1 MATLWLLWGLLGTSL
16 AAPLSGHA
24 DQSGIIGRR
33 ELRRPALFYE
43 AQHLGH
49 GTTSRQPGV
58 IFKTLSNFGGRR
70 RLVAPAGSVEAA
82 TVGVSGTEGGSDDA
96 ITSLINR
103 FGGVINQKRRLGDDD
118 VVTEGSDEL
127 IARPSGPK
135 LSSGSDGKLPGSD
148 EGEAWRPMYGGGY
161 RKEPELQSNYHV
173 LLSEPDFGTP
183 GSLKDSYSDVIKTG
197 ADLPQAPTAGNEPK
211 AVTQTD
217 KASGEEK
224 KNPADCK
231 DKNTQKDFPTGSG
244 DNILEV
250 KTETSPGSAVSATTE
265 TAEGQQGI
273 GGNDAVVT
281 TKPEPEE
288 DDEEYDDDD
297 YEDDEEQSEFGDLE
311 KNNQTTAPAPDQ
323 ETTVKPP
330 ESNGRGPT
338 GVGQHGDNAAGSQ
351 LEEEPSPQKVTD
363 SSAIAQLDTVTGAS
377 LADNP
382 DNLNRVTGSFPEDDQ
397 TQPTVPSTTLSGELP
412 GTAILQDKSNPP
424 TSFGTVSPQ
433 LPESLSPS
441 EPEFSTSDPGV
452 TGSNTESS
460 TFPTGQEAGDT
471 VVQSAKA
478 EYSAERAPDG
488 ILRVK
493 VGESGGVTS
502 VDGSTTTIGV
512 DVRQNEQETSA
523 QQETAPAVGDS
534 VVVEPRS
541 GSSDSSFTSPVPTSF
556 KDGTPESATAERQS
570 SLADGI
576 AAGPTGST
584 IVYSSETA
592 KNPPPP
598 TPVTP
603 PTNPTNGRK
612 PGRGDVTMNGVS
624 REAAEEEI
632 LNFFKEHGRQ
642 QDTSLQ
648 PHSSSVLKVSG
659 ADTIATKDTLGS
671 EGVTVAAESPKVK
684 SQSPISPQGQNVN
697 YRSPNVN
704 TELPSSGVVNQR
716 YPIGT
721 QFNFP
726 AASPEDKAIL
736 GLPGRTYGR
745 GTLTVSGFPNYG
757 IPTPTGVIY
766 PPDASAGHFLSE
778 RVFGQGTL
786 PASSA
791 GFVAESALA
800 AAPAN
805 MSENTPTAAGTTL
818 ANGSNENNQSKAEN
832 NTAAVDELI
841 RTSNDVQTYKAASSL
856 EQPAGM
862 GEGTE
867 HNIEDGAST
876 SFFAGSDSVSTAKD
890 KNLAV
895 DNLEMAVNGGL
906 GRTESQENRNKV
918 ADEPID
924 VSGIL
929 TTASDNDSSSGL
941 AKQSTTIT
949 DSTKALVVEDA
960 SHGMPIDVS
969 GIATTSETT
978 TDDASVPSTGSHKG
992 VDVGKPD
999 GDSATKT
1006 NEQPSPG
1013 VEENTKT
1020 NEDCKDQDMTGDSG
1034 SSPHGKPVVFGA
1046 IPLSV
1051 TDQAPTGGAKE
1062 LIETPQ
1068 EQTGVSSSNGSDSM
1082 QREIPAIQSDQPPSV
1097 SGTHVSL
1104 ATNPANNQETQV
1116 ITGSE
1121 VQPQRQLEQSEV
1133 GFVVGTKLDVSDRDR
1148 APPSTTTGPSI
1159 TTSAVSSP
1167 DDGATPTD
1175 FVQSSTPATT
1185 SETATPPAAT
1195 MVDQKDD
1202 RELGGVDMPEAPGNN
1217 STVPGEK
1224 SIVVV
1229 LSQMFNDT
1237 NASENVSTSSHE
1249 TSNPPDPK
1257 HTPLPTSSV
1266 RISSVGHSTATLPAL
1281 GYATVKEIQIAS
1293 QQTLPSKEGN
1303 VLPPATSQSGYAD
1316 QLDSRSPKRSEVVDV
1331 SSNQNSG
1338 SEFVLAGDEGKHT
1351 TTQSPVPR
1359 TEPNLTV
1366 STGTS
1371 LGVSEQQPE
1380 MASPDTPLSQGSMQ
1394 QVPETSTSSS
1404 PPTTQTAIIQDGNSE
1419 APKNFVGET
1428 AVTEQSPTEI
1438 TTPLQG
1444 TVTNLT
1450 PKFVSAHGATGQVS
1464 TDSTPLTKASTTDT
1478 PTQYV
1483 NEADVTPP
1491 SLTET
1496 TAPGPKLSTE
1506 VPPSITV
1513 TNGLTQAASFES
1525 TTGPP
1530 LSPETPSVFGGT
1542 KDTVPVVENTGT
1554 TETFS
1559 VLSTDVLTSTLS
1571 PGAATDENLKEPTT
1585 PTSREQATEVIL
1597 PITST
1602 PIPPE
1607 APTSSAIPTEN
1618 ASVDLVPTTE
1628 KPNAATLISDTTSQR
1643 VNLGVTSHPNVAD
1656 TTIASSTPPPPPYV
1670 KPPQISTLH
1679 VPKRPLFPLRRP
1691 SSFVT
1696 TPRNVKP
1703 EDNRNEDDQAKPP
1716 ATSTAPPVESQ
1727 KDDNTAA
1734 LPGREKV
1741 VAGVRRQGAQ
1751 SRRPHFPRPTS
1762 GNRVAGPG
1770 DRTGGRKT
1778 GRRRKPGRR
1787 PGHRRT
1793 TTVMPPQSEAPP
1805 TTPSSV
1811 SEDTAPG
1818 YHLTSPSFGA
1828 RIGARVT
1835 ETSFRRTQTAQKSP
1849 IPFEPVPLNREHSR
1863 PPHTRRTKRPKVPHT
1878 TQTAATEDNN
1888 VRYSSYNTHNFVGT
1902 RTPAVAEITYE
1913 PTREAYVTNVAPAST
1928 TYRTKSALVAEVT
1941 LPSTQETD
1949 GKVFSSVEY
1958 GEPLSDEPQLPSPR
1972 HSNEDAPVNPL
1983 PSSGEQNSPL
1993 PTFDEQQLLQDHGVR
2008 LTSQITEEELD
2019 TTKALVANSG
2029 GPKNE
2034 ENEQNDRFESD
2045 QTKQPPTSSDEGTP
2059 PFSTM
2064 APSTPYGTKLNVAI
2078 TSPGDVSTGS
2088 EEIVPESVDAEHE
2101 GTGTVVSDEV
2111 SSDSGKSVSEGN
2123 DEEVQNAVTPTKKF
2137 YPGRYRPQHTTT
2149 YATTEAPTEA
2159 TTRLAT
2165 NAPTNEPTTRPALTE
2180 EPFPT
2185 TPELDISRVQTTTQ
2199 KPAQSATVPTT
2210 KAPLFPPL
2218 PEPPTNPVAVF
2229 LVPSDQAQNEGAER
2243 DQLQTVAPAE
2253 KQAIQTVTTTRP
2265 ATAVTTQ
2272 RTESPQLSLNK
2283 QTAVDLPPSFLISG
2297 PARQPTAPAQGTNI
2311 PAVPLTQYAP
2321 NIQRPATV
2329 ATSESDGAAATGT
2342 KGSVNKQD
2350 DAKGFAPAGATPNQS
2365 PYANERPPPGSIN
2378 SGKLEASADNTPQRP
2393 DALPALQPPAVQSHT
2408 ARPPLQPNASTLQ
2421 PPQKQPDVFT
2431 SQSAAT
2437 IPPTPTQT
2445 TSPATNPP
2453 LVATGR
2459 PRLPPAYGPQ
2469 PAFLQPLGIQ
2479 VRQPSV
2485 IGGQSQPPAAPAQ
2498 PQQYL
2503 QSLGLQVANYPSA
2516 KAQKPSL
2523 PQNAQTSG
2531 VYVQPLGLQLT
2542 EAPKPGSSLTGSSPG
2557 LGAGLPST
2565 ALEGQQQQRLP
2576 AGVRPGA
2583 NSQYLLPLGLQV
2595 PYSPPQQRQ
2604 PAGTSP
2610 GRLPSKPP
2618 GPRPQQGSAP
2628 APPKG
2633 PKYSVVSSP
2642 PRPSVAAQPVG
2653 RIPSSGVNKPGT
2665 SVFLAPQVAVPQGN
2679 TRVPGTN
2686 RVVSSG
2692 LATKYPAS
2700 SQNDRKPPSAPFR
2713 PGHGQGVG
2721 SPSRAQQPRPYGAP
2735 QAQPGQRPHIG
2746 QARTRIFFSPP
2757 TPVKQDGA
2765 KNPRLPVSPFFL
2777 SIQHDQVIQEDAAL
2791 PQIGNSLLQKQ
2802 RVPADVLL
2810 PLQNKAVQPNGRP
2823 AAARTN
2829 AGYDPLLQVPQ
2840 TPKPARVQP
2849 QPPFAVGN
2857 VATGYKPS
2865 SPPSYAVPSLPQ
2877 GVVRQVILS
2886 PATGPIPYQ
2895 PQTIASANQKTRQQ
2909 ETHGVYNVRAYVPI
2923 ASARLPGSPGLTA
2936 TSYVPATQNG
2946 QKIKVTSVSR
2956 PSYSPTGY
2964 VAVQNGARG
2973 AVQARNARPSGVPPS
2988 ARQPGAA
2995 TLRQPSPATG
3005 GPRVAQAIPNRPAF
3019 IPQVL
3024 VQVPQ
3029 QVYQVG
3035 SGAPQ
3040 QTHQGRTYVSQVPTQ
3055 QTYQGGQRAS
3065 LGYQGPVVYAAPPG
3079 APVSVAYQPTSAAV
3093 IGQIRQSLPP
3103 QLQAIYSVPQGY
3115 RVVQGSGAQ
3124 GATRTSAGRPGQ
3136 TVYTTGG
3143 SPAVYQALPPGVAAQ
3158 NYARSAQSGQPVAL
3172 VGRSPVYAYQSPVY
3186 TYRASSPQRGKRG
3199 ATNQSRPPAVVGI
3212 R

>member
-1 MATLWLLWGLLGTSL
+1 MESRANVWSALWLLWGLLGTSL

-211 AVTQTD
+211 DVTQTD

-250 KTETSPGSAVSATTE
+250 KTEISSGSAVSATTE

-382 DNLNRVTGSFPEDDQ
+382 ENLNRVTGSFPEDDQ

-424 TSFGTVSPQ
+424 TSFGTVSPE
-433 LPESLSPS
+433 LPASLSPS
-441 EPEFSTSDPGV
+441 ETEFSTSDPGV
-452 TGSNTESS
+452 TSSNTESS
-460 TFPTGQEAGDT
+460 IFPTGQEAGDT

-592 KNPPPP
+592 KNPPTP
-598 TPVTP
+598 TPVTS

-684 SQSPISPQGQNVN
+684 SQSPISPQSQNVN

-704 TELPSSGVVNQR
+704 TELPSSGAVNQR

-721 QFNFP
+721 QFTFP

-805 MSENTPTAAGTTL
+805 MSENTPTAPGTTL
-818 ANGSNENNQSKAEN
+818 VNGSDENNQSKAEN

-841 RTSNDVQTYKAASSL
+841 RTSNDVQTYKAASPL

-895 DNLEMAVNGGL
+895 DNLEMAVNEGL
-906 GRTESQENRNKV
+906 GRPESQENRNKV

-929 TTASDNDSSSGL
+929 TTASENDSSSGL

-999 GDSATKT
+999 GDSASKT

-1013 VEENTKT
+1013 VEGNTKT

-1082 QREIPAIQSDQPPSV
+1082 QRDIPAIQSDQPPSV

-1104 ATNPANNQETQV
+1104 ATNPANSQETQV

-1121 VQPQRQLEQSEV
+1121 VQPQRQLEQTEV

-1175 FVQSSTPATT
+1175 FVQSSTPATP

-1195 MVDQKDD
+1195 TVDQKDD
-1202 RELGGVDMPEAPGNN
+1202 RELG
-1217 STVPGEK
+1217 
-1224 SIVVV
+1224 
-1229 LSQMFNDT
+1229 
-1237 NASENVSTSSHE
+1237 
-1249 TSNPPDPK
+1249 
-1257 HTPLPTSSV
+1257 
-1266 RISSVGHSTATLPAL
+1266 
-1281 GYATVKEIQIAS
+1281 
-1293 QQTLPSKEGN
+1293 
-1303 VLPPATSQSGYAD
+1303 
-1316 QLDSRSPKRSEVVDV
+1316 
-1331 SSNQNSG
+1331 
-1338 SEFVLAGDEGKHT
+1338 
-1351 TTQSPVPR
+1351 
-1359 TEPNLTV
+1359 
-1366 STGTS
+1366 
-1371 LGVSEQQPE
+1371 
-1380 MASPDTPLSQGSMQ
+1380 
-1394 QVPETSTSSS
+1394 
-1404 PPTTQTAIIQDGNSE
+1404 
-1419 APKNFVGET
+1419 
-1428 AVTEQSPTEI
+1428 
-1438 TTPLQG
+1438 
-1444 TVTNLT
+1444 
-1450 PKFVSAHGATGQVS
+1450 
-1464 TDSTPLTKASTTDT
+1464 
-1478 PTQYV
+1478 
-1483 NEADVTPP
+1483 
-1491 SLTET
+1491 
-1496 TAPGPKLSTE
+1496 
-1506 VPPSITV
+1506 
-1513 TNGLTQAASFES
+1513 
-1525 TTGPP
+1525 
-1530 LSPETPSVFGGT
+1530 
-1542 KDTVPVVENTGT
+1542 
-1554 TETFS
+1554 
-1559 VLSTDVLTSTLS
+1559 
-1571 PGAATDENLKEPTT
+1571 DENLKEPIT

-1656 TTIASSTPPPPPYV
+1656 TTVASSTPPPPPYV

-1703 EDNRNEDDQAKPP
+1703 EDHRNEDDQAKPP

-1818 YHLTSPSFGA
+1818 YPLTSPSFGA

-1958 GEPLSDEPQLPSPR
+1958 VVSKIAPYRLST
-1972 HSNEDAPVNPL
+1972 N
-1983 PSSGEQNSPL
+1983 SSCCRITG
-1993 PTFDEQQLLQDHGVR
+1993 FG
-2008 LTSQITEEELD
+2008 LTSQITEEGLD

-2034 ENEQNDRFESD
+2034 ENEQNDSFESD

-2088 EEIVPESVDAEHE
+2088 EEIVPESEDAEHE

-2210 KAPLFPPL
+2210 KTPLFPPL

-2479 VRQPSV
+2479 VRQPNV

-2653 RIPSSGVNKPGT
+2653 RIPSSGVNQPGDFGFPRT
-2665 SVFLAPQVAVPQGN
+2665 SGRSAAGTKLSSLTDALQPQER
-2679 TRVPGTN
+2679 TLGTN
-2686 RVVSSG
+2686 P
-2692 LATKYPAS
+2692 Y
-2700 SQNDRKPPSAPFR
+2700 
-2713 PGHGQGVG
+2713 
-2721 SPSRAQQPRPYGAP
+2721 SRFHRHP
-2735 QAQPGQRPHIG
+2735 
-2746 QARTRIFFSPP
+2746 
-2757 TPVKQDGA
+2757 
-2765 KNPRLPVSPFFL
+2765 
-2777 SIQHDQVIQEDAAL
+2777 
-2791 PQIGNSLLQKQ
+2791 SLLAFNLN
-2802 RVPADVLL
+2802 R
-2810 PLQNKAVQPNGRP
+2810 R
-2823 AAARTN
+2823 
-2829 AGYDPLLQVPQ
+2829 
-2840 TPKPARVQP
+2840 
-2849 QPPFAVGN
+2849 
-2857 VATGYKPS
+2857 
-2865 SPPSYAVPSLPQ
+2865 SL
-2877 GVVRQVILS
+2877 S
-2886 PATGPIPYQ
+2886 
-2895 PQTIASANQKTRQQ
+2895 
-2909 ETHGVYNVRAYVPI
+2909 
-2923 ASARLPGSPGLTA
+2923 
-2936 TSYVPATQNG
+2936 
-2946 QKIKVTSVSR
+2946 
-2956 PSYSPTGY
+2956 
-2964 VAVQNGARG
+2964 
-2973 AVQARNARPSGVPPS
+2973 ARNARPSGVPPS

-3079 APVSVAYQPTSAAV
+3079 APVPVAYQPTSAAV

-3186 TYRASSPQRGKRG
+3186 TYQASSPQRGKRG